1 MHHWLIEQILNVAN
15 PCEYY
20 VMNLHNIIEHIT
32 EFFHSDEVKPRRS
45 TKPERTVRVRS
56 FTLVR

>member
-1 MHHWLIEQILNVAN
+1 
-15 PCEYY
+15 
-20 VMNLHNIIEHIT
+20 MNLHNIIEHII

-45 TKPERTVRVRS
+45 TKPERTVRLRS